1 MRIPPPENARP
12 ARRRRAVAVMLAC
25 AALASGCAVTGP
37 AGDTGSGGTA
47 RWSGRFAADW
57 TEATEPPRSDRSSG
71 RFELAA
77 TPAQTT
83 LEVMSPFGQ
92 TVVRA
97 QAGPDGASMETAD
110 GRRYVADTPEAL
122 TEAVLG
128 WRIPILRLPHW
139 LTENHPDR
147 AVEDGWDV
155 RVEERDGALPRR
167 MRLRWPAQGAAE
179 NGRSVT
185 IRLVVDTPSVR

>member
-1 MRIPPPENARP
+1 MRIPPPDP
-12 ARRRRAVAVMLAC
+12 AHRRRAVAAIIAC
-25 AALASGCAVTGP
+25 AALAGGCAVTGP
-37 AGDTGSGGTA
+37 AGETGSGAPA
-47 RWSGRFAADW
+47 RWSGRFSADW
-57 TEATEPPRSDRSSG
+57 SETTEPPRSDRSSG

-77 TPAQTT
+77 TPGRTT

-110 GRRYVADTPEAL
+110 GRRYAADTPEAL
-122 TEAVLG
+122 TETVLG

-139 LTENHPDR
+139 LTEDHPDR
-147 AVEDGWDV
+147 AVEGGWDV
-155 RVEERDGALPRR
+155 RIEEREGALPRR
-167 MRLRWPAQGAAE
+167 LRLRWPAEGTAD

-185 IRLVVDTPSVR
+185 IRLVLDAPPAR

>member
-1 MRIPPPENARP
+1 M
-12 ARRRRAVAVMLAC
+12 
-25 AALASGCAVTGP
+25 TGP
-37 AGDTGSGGTA
+37 TGDTGSGGPA
-47 RWSGRFAADW
+47 RWSGRFSADW

-77 TPAQTT
+77 ASGRTT

-110 GRRYVADTPEAL
+110 GRRYVSDTPEAL
-122 TEAVLG
+122 TETVLG

-139 LTENHPDR
+139 LTQDHPDR
-147 AVEDGWDV
+147 AVENGWDV
-155 RVEERDGALPRR
+155 RIEEREGTLPRR
-167 MRLRWPAQGAAE
+167 LRLRWPAEGTAG

-185 IRLVVDTPSVR
+185 IRLVVDASPAPMTKTP